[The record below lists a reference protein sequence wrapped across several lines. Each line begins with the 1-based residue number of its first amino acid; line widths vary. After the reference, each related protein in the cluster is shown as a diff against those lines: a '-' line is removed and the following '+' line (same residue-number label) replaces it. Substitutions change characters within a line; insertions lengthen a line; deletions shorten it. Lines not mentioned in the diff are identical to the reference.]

1 MPGDDA
7 LVKAR
12 RTDEWANWWSV
23 PLRAALLR
31 RTAGVRFFRRTP
43 GETRAERRV
52 PPHVRALTSA
62 ATVWHA
68 SRVKMFLLLLLAAL
82 NLHAADRPPNVVII
96 FCDDLGYADI
106 GPFGQ
111 KGFATP
117 NLDRMAAEGRCLTNF
132 HVSSAVCSASRSA
145 LITGCYHNR
154 VGIHGALGPGA
165 KTGLQPAEMTIAE
178 VLKQRGYATGMSGKW
193 HLGDRPEWM
202 PLAQGFDE
210 YLGLP
215 YSNDMWPHHPQA
227 EPGRYPKL
235 PLIEGDKVSDAEVT
249 PDDQRQLTTR
259 YTERAVAFIERNK
272 DRPFFFYLAHS
283 MPHVPLFVSD
293 KFAGKSGAGLF
304 GDVIQEID
312 WSVGEVLSALKR
324 AGVDDNTLVIFTSD
338 NGPWLSYGD
347 HAGSAGPL
355 REGKGTSW
363 DGGTRVPC
371 VVRWPGKIPAGTKT
385 DTIAMTIDVL
395 PTVAALAG
403 TKLPERKIDGLD
415 VWPILSGA
423 PDAKNPHAAYATWYA
438 KNELQSVTDGRWKL
452 VFPHTY
458 RSIAGVTRPT
468 GGIPS
473 NYKSAKVEK
482 AALYDLTADMG
493 ETTDRAAANPEIVAK
508 LTKFADQMRAELGDT
523 LTGANGTEVRP
534 AATLAGK

>member
-1 MPGDDA
+1 M
-7 LVKAR
+7 K
-12 RTDEWANWWSV
+12 T
-23 PLRAALLR
+23 
-31 RTAGVRFFRRTP
+31 
-43 GETRAERRV
+43 
-52 PPHVRALTSA
+52 
-62 ATVWHA
+62 
-68 SRVKMFLLLLLAAL
+68 FLLLLLTAFK
-82 NLHAADRPPNVVII
+82 LHAADRPPNVVII

-145 LITGCYHNR
+145 LITGCYHTR

-165 KTGLQPAEMTIAE
+165 KIGLNPAETTIAE
-178 VLKQRGYATGMSGKW
+178 VLKQRGYATGASGKW

-215 YSNDMWPHHPQA
+215 YSNDMWPYHPQA
-227 EPGRYPKL
+227 KPGAYPKL
-235 PLIEGDKVSDAEVT
+235 PLYEGEKVIDADVT

-283 MPHVPLFVSD
+283 MPHVPLHVSE
-293 KFAGKSGAGLF
+293 KFAGKSGAGIF

-312 WSVGEVLSALKR
+312 WSVGEVLAALKR

-371 VVRWPGKIPAGTKT
+371 IVRWPGKIPAGSKT

-403 TKLPERKIDGLD
+403 AKLPERKIDGLD

-423 PDAKNPHAAYATWYA
+423 PEAKNPHAAYATWYA
-438 KNELQSVTDGRWKL
+438 RNELQSVTDGRWKL

-458 RSIAGVTRPT
+458 RSAVGMPRAT

-473 NYKSAKVEK
+473 NYKPAKVEK
-482 AALYDLTADMG
+482 AALYDLTSDLG
-493 ETTDRAAANPEIVAK
+493 ETNDRAAEHPEIVAT
-508 LTKFADQMRAELGDT
+508 LTKFADQMRGELGDE
-523 LTGANGTEVRP
+523 LTGAKGTEVRS
-534 AATLAGK
+534 AATLTAK